1 VIWFQN
7 ILEVK
12 RVILSAFESVL
23 RESIFYF
30 CLNKK
35 LAHSDL
41 LLFAKKVLGVEL
53 RNIEIQKTQD
63 HRKSTLEVRMFCGG
77 PQKCWGMK
85 ERTEGWLGQ

>member
-1 VIWFQN
+1 MIWFQN

-23 RESIFYF
+23 RESTFYF

-41 LLFAKKVLGVEL
+41 LLFAEKSSWGRITEH
-53 RNIEIQKTQD
+53 RNSKTSN
-63 HRKSTLEVRMFCGG
+63 HRKSTIEVRMFCGG